1 MSAGMSAGA
10 VEHRN
15 VVELFRDRVA
25 RSGDAPALRTFPDG
39 RTLSWREWAARSEAF
54 AHRLR
59 NEGVE
64 PGERVAIWAGNRP
77 LWPIADLGAVLA
89 GAVPVGLYPSSAASQ
104 VRTLLADA
112 RVVVAVADTE
122 ERIRLFSRLRDE
134 LRALRLVLGEAGVD
148 PGEVAADPGGAVVGP
163 GEAADSEPWPGAR
176 AAPDDDALLI
186 YTSGSTGEPRGARIS
201 HRYLMASAASIQE
214 ALGLV
219 EGDRTLS
226 FLPYCH
232 AAERVFGLY
241 TRIHCG
247 MEAVL
252 LEDHRQVW
260 EAARSVRP
268 TLFGGLPRFF
278 EKLHDALRAH
288 EADGGDPRDLVAEYL
303 GDRIRVVTSGGATLP
318 PPVAR
323 YLDGVG
329 VRVLGAYG
337 LTEHL
342 CATMNRP
349 ERYDLETSGPPMP
362 GTELRIADDG
372 EILLR
377 RGPLTFSGYLNQE
390 EETAATFTADGEW
403 LLTGDLGRLDEEGF
417 LRVTGRK
424 KELLALSTGKKVA
437 PLPVE
442 ARLVRD
448 PWISQAVLV
457 GEGRKF
463 VSALLA
469 LSQPVVEGWARQE
482 EIAAG
487 WEELLEHPRIRE
499 RVDEIVVR
507 VNRDLSRTEQ
517 VRQYHLLREELS
529 QEAGDL
535 TPTLKVRR
543 GAVVERYRKQIDAM
557 YRTSEPSNQG
567 TP

>member
-1 MSAGMSAGA
+1 MSGLTLG
-10 VEHRN
+10 HRN
-15 VVELFRDRVA
+15 AVELFRDRVS
-25 RSGDAPALRTFPDG
+25 RMGEQPALRTFPEG
-39 RTLSWREWAARSEAF
+39 RTLSWREWASRSEAF
-54 AHRLR
+54 AARLWS
-59 NEGVE
+59 EGVR

-77 LWPIADLGAVLA
+77 LWPIADLGALLA
-89 GAVPVGLYPSSAASQ
+89 GAVPVGLYPSSAPSQ
-104 VRTLLADA
+104 VRGLLADA
-112 RVVVAVADTE
+112 GVVVAVADTD
-122 ERIRLFSRLRDE
+122 ERVRLFSRLRDE
-134 LRALRLVLGEAGVD
+134 LPALRTVLDEAVVD
-148 PGEVAADPGGAVVGP
+148 PPEPAAPPSPRA
-163 GEAADSEPWPGAR
+163 EAWPGAG
-176 AAPDDDALLI
+176 ADPDDDALLI

-201 HRYLMASAASIQE
+201 HRYLMASAASIQA

-247 MEAVL
+247 METVL

-288 EADGGDPRDLVAEYL
+288 EVEGGDPRELVPEYL

-318 PPVAR
+318 LSVAR

-349 ERYDLETSGPPMP
+349 ERFDLETSGPPMP

-377 RGPLTFSGYLNQE
+377 RGALTFSGYLNRA
-390 EETAATFTADGEW
+390 EETANTFTADGRW
-403 LLTGDLGRLDEEGF
+403 LLTGDLGRLDDNGF

-442 ARLVRD
+442 ARLMRD
-448 PWISQAVLV
+448 PWIAQAVLV

-463 VSALLA
+463 VSALLT
-469 LSQPVVEGWARQE
+469 LSRPVVESWAGQE
-482 EIAAG
+482 GIEVG
-487 WEELLEHPRIRE
+487 WEELVEHPRVRE
-499 RVDEIVVR
+499 RVEGIVAE

-517 VRQYHLLREELS
+517 VRRHHLLARELS
-529 QEAGDL
+529 QEAGEL

-543 GAVVERYRKQIDAM
+543 QVVLERYAQEVEAM
-557 YRTSEPSNQG
+557 YRISEPSPQG
-567 TP
+567 GR